1 MSAMNH
7 STSACLLGLYAMTP
21 LHPGASGAR
30 GEIDLPVQ
38 KEAHTGWPMCFAS
51 GIKGAWREAASQKRN
66 RNASILNTNDILAV
80 FGREV
85 RVADDTGAEDA
96 TPQQAGA
103 LAVTDAQILL
113 LPVRSLSSAFKWVTC
128 PGVLQ
133 RFLSTCELMGLAA
146 ITEGLAVPMAFGEDA
161 LCANEAAPDAKVLLE
176 EFACTLKQHDLMPW
190 VELLSKLSGQTIE
203 RLQRD
208 LLVLSDEVFTYYCEF
223 GLEVQAHVRLEPGTK
238 TVTGGMLWW
247 EETLSRDTLLYATP
261 AGFAALRLSGK
272 NILDAALSVIAQQNH
287 TLRLG
292 GNESLGMGWCKVA
305 AMHAPKERA

>member
-1 MSAMNH
+1 MTTTNH
-7 STSACLLGLYAMTP
+7 STAACLLGLYAVTP

-38 KEAHTGWPMCFAS
+38 KEAHTGWPVCFAS
-51 GIKGAWREAASQKRN
+51 GIKGAWREAARQK
-66 RNASILNTNDILAV
+66 LETNEVIAV
-80 FGREV
+80 FGQEV
-85 RVADDTGAEDA
+85 RVADDTDAEAVVDRSM
-96 TPQQAGA
+96 AGA
-103 LAVTDAQILL
+103 LAVTDAQVLL

-146 ITEGLAVPMAFGEDA
+146 IIEGLAVPMAFGEDA